1 MFDTGDEL
9 TQYATGAGAAIYF
22 YQTVE
27 DVTDELVDEFVEQA
41 GIELRQRWNRGE
53 QLTRQ
58 AIENNIDELNDF
70 LKRTL
75 RIPEQQFAT
84 GKVIKSMEK
93 KC

>member
-1 MFDTGDEL
+1 M

-27 DVTDELVDEFVEQA
+27 DVTHELVDEFVEQA

-75 RIPEQQFAT
+75 LEFQNSSLPLVR
-84 GKVIKSMEK
+84 S
-93 KC
+93 